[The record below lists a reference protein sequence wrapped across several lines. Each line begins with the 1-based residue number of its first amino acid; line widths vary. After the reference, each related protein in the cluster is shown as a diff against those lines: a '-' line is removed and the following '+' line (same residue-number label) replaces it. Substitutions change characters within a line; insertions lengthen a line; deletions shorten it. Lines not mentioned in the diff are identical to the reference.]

1 MGSEQ
6 ATHVIFRCV
15 YLQFYVNATEF
26 VIQWLKRIIRFF
38 IFRLVSTEIMLYLQ
52 YLDIVQNIFFLYFR
66 FAHSWVE
73 K

>member
-1 MGSEQ
+1 MGGEQ

-15 YLQFYVNATEF
+15 YLQFCVNATEF

-52 YLDIVQNIFFLYFR
+52 YLDSVQYIFF
-66 FAHSWVE
+66 FAHSWLE